1 MRIAHLILAHA
12 NPSQL
17 ERLINKLAHEKSDF
31 YIHIDFKTNI
41 DDFLFLEK
49 NKQVYFIKKREKVF
63 WGAYSI
69 VQATV
74 NSFEEILA
82 SEKRYTH
89 INLLSGQDYPLQSA
103 DNIYQFLKTHAD
115 LAFTE
120 YLLVEDEWHEAI
132 SRLSQYHLTEYR
144 FLGKYLLERFIKFV
158 SPKRKLPND
167 LIAVGRSQ
175 WFTITP
181 IHASYIVAYLNNNK
195 RVKRFFKLTWGS
207 DEIIFQTIL
216 YNSPF
221 RKDMVNDNL
230 RYIDW
235 SEKKA
240 SPKTL
245 TMQDAEKLINS
256 GKLFARKFSNEVDSA
271 ILDYIDKSI
280 Q

>member
-1 MRIAHLILAHA
+1 MRIAHLILAHT
-12 NPSQL
+12 NPKQL
-17 ERLINKLAHEKSDF
+17 ERLVKKLQHHKADF
-31 YIHIDFKTNI
+31 YIHIDAKTDI
-41 DDFLFLEK
+41 EPFLYLEEF
-49 NKQVYFIKKREKVF
+49 NQVTFIKKREKVF

-69 VQATV
+69 VQATI

-82 SEKRYTH
+82 SEKKYSY

-103 DNIYQFLKTHAD
+103 ESIYQYLNTHQNQ
-115 LAFTE
+115 AFTE

-132 SRLSQYHLTEYR
+132 TRLSQYHFTDYK
-144 FLGKYLLERFIKFV
+144 FVGKYFIERIIKMI

-175 WFTITP
+175 WFTIAP
-181 IHASYIVAYLNNNK
+181 VHASYIVAYLQNNK
-195 RVKRFFKLTWGS
+195 KVKRFFKLTWGS

-235 SEKKA
+235 SEKQV

-245 TMQDAEKLINS
+245 TMQDADLLMNS
-256 GKLFARKFSNEVDSA
+256 GKLFARKFNESVDIA
-271 ILDYIDKSI
+271 ILDYIDSKT